1 MISSP
6 FGSVTASARPSCS
19 MAIAKRFASRVGT
32 SSQKSIWNLLNEEH
46 SPTLKTLEP
55 VFRALMISP
64 AAAMT
69 PGIDTSL
76 LVSRKLPRLI
86 EKYARMNPAQRDKF
100 EDIIDSILLD

>member
-1 MISSP
+1 
-6 FGSVTASARPSCS
+6 
-19 MAIAKRFASRVGT
+19 
-32 SSQKSIWNLLNEEH
+32 
-46 SPTLKTLEP
+46 
-55 VFRALMISP
+55 MISP